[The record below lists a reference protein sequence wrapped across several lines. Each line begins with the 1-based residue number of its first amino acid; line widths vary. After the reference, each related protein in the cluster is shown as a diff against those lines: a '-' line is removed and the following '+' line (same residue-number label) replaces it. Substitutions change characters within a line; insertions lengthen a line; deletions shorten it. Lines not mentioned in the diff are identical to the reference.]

1 MRETVLFQWLFCVR
15 EGITAVALRI
25 LFADDSMTAQNMG
38 KKILTDAGYEVIA
51 VSNGAAAL
59 KKINE
64 LKPQIVVLDVYMP
77 GYNGLEVCEKIR
89 ASQETAKIP
98 VLLTVGKMEP
108 YKPEDGERVKADGII
123 VKPFEASD
131 LLAAI
136 EKLSAPRE
144 SAAQPSE
151 QPKSAIAAGAQE
163 FDSAEA
169 GQEEAIA
176 RPAPSVDVPSD
187 MAAHAAYGFE
197 DLLAPSVPAGG
208 IGSSAAMAAPVATQD
223 EAEISIV
230 PQADGEE
237 FSTITASEDTA
248 SEFHIDSVS
257 GDSEEAVGPEVQSEA
272 VQSEAV
278 SSEAVQLND
287 DLDPP
292 YGAEAVQ
299 DEAPMLE
306 TNNNGAGAPGA
317 EEIAPD
323 PLVERFD
330 IGGDELAVEKA
341 AGYEATATDP
351 TPDAPIAVEPGFEAT
366 SQTANAAN
374 ELEAVLLEPSSEASP
389 DPEYSIAFP
398 LAGNQDTESET
409 IQLEESPTPAVES
422 EDFEARVNAA
432 LSSFEDES
440 VEIVPDGAAAES
452 AEMISSPEEHEAGI
466 HEIVLGPDEMDLVE
480 ESSPELPAAS
490 DAVMPHQRG
499 MAAAVSAAAHDSLA
513 ERPANASS
521 GPGSLDP
528 DVISKIVGQVLERSL
543 PEILSQVLTEM
554 EREREK

>member
-1 MRETVLFQWLFCVR
+1 MRETVLFQWIFCVR
-15 EGITAVALRI
+15 EGIHTVALRI

-77 GYNGLEVCEKIR
+77 GYNGLEVCEKLR
-89 ASQETAKIP
+89 TSQETAKIP

-136 EKLSAPRE
+136 EKLSSPRE
-144 SAAQPSE
+144 SAAQSSE

-208 IGSSAAMAAPVATQD
+208 IGSSSAMAAPAAID
-223 EAEISIV
+223 KEAEISIV

-237 FSTITASEDTA
+237 FSTIIASEDTA
-248 SEFHIDSVS
+248 SEFQIDSVS

-272 VQSEAV
+272 V
-278 SSEAVQLND
+278 SSEAVQLSD

-306 TNNNGAGAPGA
+306 TNNNGAGSPGA

-330 IGGDELAVEKA
+330 VGGDELAVEKA
-341 AGYEATATDP
+341 AGYEATATGP
-351 TPDAPIAVEPGFEAT
+351 TPDAPIAIEPGFEAT
-366 SQTANAAN
+366 SQTANEVN
-374 ELEAVLLEPSSEASP
+374 ELEAVFLEPSSEASP
-389 DPEYSIAFP
+389 GPEYSIAFP

-409 IQLEESPTPAVES
+409 LQLEESATPAVES

-432 LSSFEDES
+432 LSSFESES
-440 VEIVPDGAAAES
+440 IEIVPDGVAAES
-452 AEMISSPEEHEAGI
+452 AEMISSPVEHEAGI

-480 ESSPELPAAS
+480 ESSPELPAAAA
-490 DAVMPHQRG
+490 AVLPQERG

-521 GPGSLDP
+521 GSGSLDP

-543 PEILSQVLTEM
+543 PEILSQVLTEI